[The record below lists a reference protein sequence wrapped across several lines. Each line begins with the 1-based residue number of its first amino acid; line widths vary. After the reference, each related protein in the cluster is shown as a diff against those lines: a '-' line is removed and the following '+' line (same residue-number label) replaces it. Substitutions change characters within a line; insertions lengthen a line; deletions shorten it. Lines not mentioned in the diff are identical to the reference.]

1 MENVT
6 GRKVLKAEG
15 LSIWQVRSFFSMGF
29 LYLSYYFC
37 KYNLGVATPGI
48 KKEFELSYA
57 TWGLITTTVFAL
69 VYAGGQ
75 FINGFLGDRYGPKRM
90 MIIGGLGGAAVSVCF
105 GFSNGMLFFAIFW
118 LLNGYFSSCGWAPG
132 SRIMFNWFPEE
143 RWGTW
148 MGVFNALCYTG
159 GAIVTM
165 VAGFAIHY
173 FGSWRAAFFIP
184 AACLFTMTVIFWIL
198 GKNSP
203 QDVGLQPEWE
213 QQEPEK
219 PKKRTGAKEYWIAF
233 TNRKMNLAYL
243 SGFGANFLRWGIISW
258 LVAILIAPT
267 DAPNASERGFGVH
280 IVAAG
285 IIASFAHWGGAF
297 FSLILGVV
305 SDRIFKGIRWQT
317 ITIGF
322 LISSIPLFWL
332 AQGHEVMSKR
342 VLFEIKV
349 EENADSNVK
358 ETPDAMAQEQQQS
371 EVVQITLGWVMLGV
385 AIFISGGLIQAVQTP
400 LFDLP
405 GDILGKEMGGTGV
418 GIMDGWM
425 YVGASFAGV
434 FLGWWL
440 DSFGLTA
447 GVMLMAV
454 VSIVSGLL
462 AIPIQ
467 K

>member
-1 MENVT
+1 MEKTANN
-6 GRKVLKAEG
+6 KILKAKG
-15 LSIWQVRSFFSMGF
+15 VSFWQMRAFFSMGF

-37 KYNLGVATPGI
+37 KYNLGVATPEI
-48 KKEFELSYA
+48 QKEFELSNA
-57 TWGLITTTVFAL
+57 TWGLITTTIFAL
-69 VYAGGQ
+69 VYSGGQ

-90 MIIGGLGGAAVSVCF
+90 MIIGGLGSVAVSVCF

-143 RWGTW
+143 RWGMW

-165 VAGFAIHY
+165 VTGFAIYY

-184 AACLFTMTVIFWIL
+184 AACLFIMTVIFWIL

-213 QQEPEK
+213 RKKPIEPT
-219 PKKRTGAKEYWIAF
+219 KRVGKREYWIAF
-233 TNRKMNLAYL
+233 KNPRMLLSYM
-243 SGFGANFLRWGIISW
+243 SGFGANFLRWGIITW
-258 LVAILIAPT
+258 IVKILMAPT

-305 SDRIFKGIRWQT
+305 SDRVFKGSRWQT

-322 LISSIPLFWL
+322 LIGSIPLFWL

-349 EENADSNVK
+349 EKKADNSVK
-358 ETPDAMAQEQQQS
+358 ETPDVTAQAQQQS

-385 AIFISGGLIQAVQTP
+385 AIFIAGGLIQGVQTP

-405 GDILGKEMGGTGV
+405 GDILGKELGGTGV

-425 YVGASFAGV
+425 YIGASFAG
-434 FLGWWL
+434 FFMGWWL
-440 DSFGLTA
+440 DSYGLTS
-447 GVMLMAV
+447 GIMLMAV
-454 VSIVSGLL
+454 VSVVSGLL
-462 AIPIQ
+462 AIPIRQ
-467 K
+467 